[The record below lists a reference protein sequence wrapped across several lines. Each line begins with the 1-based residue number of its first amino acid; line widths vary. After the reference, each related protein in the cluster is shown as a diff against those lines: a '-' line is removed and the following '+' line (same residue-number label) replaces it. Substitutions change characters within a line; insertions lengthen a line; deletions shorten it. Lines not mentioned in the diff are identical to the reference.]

1 MSGSMYKKPGPNL
14 PALSGRFWIF
24 FHNVVEIAE
33 NSVKP
38 TEIRPIKSGRFA
50 TSNFLNGVKF
60 FNPVPIVSD
69 ELVCNSID
77 CGEFFNLMY
86 RVIFFKKIMILWK
99 ETV

>member
-38 TEIRPIKSGRFA
+38 TEIRPIKSGGGGG
-50 TSNFLNGVKF
+50 LQF
-60 FNPVPIVSD
+60 F
-69 ELVCNSID
+69 EW
-77 CGEFFNLMY
+77 
-86 RVIFFKKIMILWK
+86 RQIF
-99 ETV
+99 

>member
-1 MSGSMYKKPGPNL
+1 MSGSRYKKPGPNL

-50 TSNFLNGVKF
+50 TSNFLNGVRF

-69 ELVCNSID
+69 ELVCNSIG
-77 CGEFFNLMY
+77 CGEFFNLMC
-86 RVIFFKKIMILWK
+86 RVIF
-99 ETV
+99 